1 MNEVKPKDCETCGDE
16 ACEARQKQPE
26 EKTEAFL
33 ERQAIA
39 RRMCKIKYKVL
50 VLSGKGGV
58 GKSTVAVNLAYS
70 LSRAGQ
76 RVGVMDV
83 DIHGPN
89 AHKMLGAEKAN
100 LAVMENSIRP
110 AIVGPNLKLMS
121 IAYLLRQ
128 DSDAVIWRG
137 PLKMG
142 LIKQFL
148 RDVEWGDLDYLI
160 IDAPPGTGDE
170 PLSVAQ
176 LIPDLN
182 GAVVVTTPQEVSIL
196 DVRKSITF
204 CKQLNLPVLGIVENM
219 SGFICPH
226 CKERVDIFKS
236 GGGEELA
243 RSMGIAF
250 LGSIPL
256 DGNVVSR
263 SDRGETVLKT
273 EPEGDAAKAFEQ
285 MRLNLEKV
293 LKRSGN

>member
-1 MNEVKPKDCETCGDE
+1 MNEVKSKDCESCTDE
-16 ACEARQKQPE
+16 ACTAKQKNPE
-26 EKTEAFL
+26 ENTEAFL

-39 RRMCKIKYKVL
+39 RRMCKIKNKVL

-70 LSRAGQ
+70 LSRAGHK
-76 RVGVMDV
+76 VGVMDV

-100 LAVMENSIRP
+100 LAVMGTSIRP
-110 AIVGPNLKLMS
+110 ASAGTNLKLMS
-121 IAYLLRQ
+121 IAFLLRQ
-128 DSDAVIWRG
+128 ETDAVIWRG

-148 RDVEWGDLDYLI
+148 RDVDWGDLDYLI

-182 GAVVVTTPQEVSIL
+182 GALVVTTPQEVSIL
-196 DVRKSITF
+196 DVKKSITF
-204 CKQLNLPVLGIVENM
+204 CRQLKLPVLGIVENM

-243 RSMGIAF
+243 RSMDIPF

-256 DGNVVSR
+256 DADVVRR

-293 LKRSGN
+293 LKKGGH

>member
-1 MNEVKPKDCETCGDE
+1 
-16 ACEARQKQPE
+16 
-26 EKTEAFL
+26 
-33 ERQAIA
+33 
-39 RRMCKIKYKVL
+39 
-50 VLSGKGGV
+50 
-58 GKSTVAVNLAYS
+58 
-70 LSRAGQ
+70 
-76 RVGVMDV
+76 MDV

-100 LAVMENSIRP
+100 LAVMGNSIRP
-110 AIVGPNLKLMS
+110 AMVSTNLKLMS
-121 IAYLLRQ
+121 IAFLLRQ
-128 DSDAVIWRG
+128 ETDAVIWRG

-176 LIPDLN
+176 LIPDLS
-182 GAVVVTTPQEVSIL
+182 GAVIVTTPQEVSIL
-196 DVRKSITF
+196 DVKKSITF
-204 CKQLNLPVLGIVENM
+204 CRQLNLSILGIVENM

-226 CKERVDIFKS
+226 CKERIDIFKS

-243 RSMGIAF
+243 QSLNVPF

-256 DGNVVSR
+256 DAEVVRR
-263 SDRGETVLKT
+263 SDKGETVLKT
-273 EPEGDAAKAFEQ
+273 APEGDAAKAFEK

-293 LKRSGN
+293 LKKGGN

>member
-1 MNEVKPKDCETCGDE
+1 MNEVKPKDCESCTDS
-16 ACEARQKQPE
+16 ACAARTRQPE
-26 EKTEAFL
+26 ERTEAFL

-39 RRMCKIKYKVL
+39 RRMCLIRNKVL

-58 GKSTVAVNLAYS
+58 GKSTVAVNLAYA
-70 LSRAGQ
+70 LARAGKK
-76 RVGVMDV
+76 VGVMDV

-100 LAVMENSIRP
+100 LGVMGNSIRP
-110 AIVGPNLKLMS
+110 AVVGPNLKLMS

-128 DSDAVIWRG
+128 DTDAVIWRG

-148 RDVEWGDLDYLI
+148 KDVEWGDLDYLV

-170 PLSVAQ
+170 PLSVVQ
-176 LIPDLN
+176 LIPDLD
-182 GAVVVTTPQEVSIL
+182 GALIVTTPQEVSIM
-196 DVRKSITF
+196 DVKKSITF
-204 CKQLNLPVLGIVENM
+204 CRQLNLPILGIVENM
-219 SGFICPH
+219 SGFVCPH

-243 RSMGIAF
+243 RELGIAF

-256 DGNVVSR
+256 DADVVR
-263 SDRGETVLKT
+263 RADRGESVLKT
-273 EPEGDAAKAFEQ
+273 EPEGDAARAFEG
-285 MRLNLEKV
+285 MRQNLERA
-293 LKRSGN
+293 LKKGHH